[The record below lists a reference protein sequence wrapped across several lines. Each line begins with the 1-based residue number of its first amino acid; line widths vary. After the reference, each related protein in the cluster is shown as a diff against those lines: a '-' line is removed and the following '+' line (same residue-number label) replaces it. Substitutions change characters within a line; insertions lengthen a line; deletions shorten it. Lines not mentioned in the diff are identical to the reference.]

1 MFTPQEI
8 ANSMRLYAV
17 TDRAVLTV
25 PSLASAV
32 AEAIAGG
39 VSCVQLRE
47 KKASEAEFEA
57 LAKEILPLC
66 RAARIPFIIND
77 DVALAL
83 RIDADGVHV
92 GQSDMAAE
100 NARALVGSEKI
111 VGISVQTLDQAIA
124 AQHCGADYI
133 GVGAMFGTPTKP
145 DAAEV
150 SFETLRTICDAVRIP
165 VVAIGG
171 FNERTIDQLVDS
183 GVDGVAVV
191 SALFGASD
199 IKAAAIT
206 LGACIDKV
214 RQE

>member
-8 ANSMRLYAV
+8 ADSMRLYAV
-17 TDRAVLTV
+17 TDRTVLTV
-25 PSLASAV
+25 PSLVSAV

-47 KKASEAEFEA
+47 KEASEAEFEA
-57 LAKEILPLC
+57 LAQEILPLC
-66 RAARIPFIIND
+66 RAAHIPFIIND
-77 DVALAL
+77 NVALAL
-83 RIDADGVHV
+83 RVDADGVHV

-100 NARALVGSEKI
+100 NARALVGDKKI

-124 AQHCGADYI
+124 AQQCGADYI

-150 SFETLRTICDAVRIP
+150 SFKTLREICDVVHIP

-171 FNERTIDQLVDS
+171 FNERTIAQLAGS

-191 SALFGASD
+191 SALFGAPD
-199 IKAAAIT
+199 IKAAARS
-206 LGACIDKV
+206 LGVCIDKV